1 MSLLSSNPYS
11 LADKR
16 ILITGA
22 SSGIGRSCAVELSR
36 LGAQIILVAR
46 SAKQL
51 EETRAS
57 MQGVIHHVE
66 RFDLTCGERVV
77 PWMKELSRKIGT
89 IDGIVHSAG
98 VFLAMPIRATTQE
111 MFEKI
116 ISANLTS
123 SYFLAKAFRQRG
135 VKGPKG
141 SMVFIGFVMSFV
153 GQPALSAYCCSKS
166 ALTALSKALALEFA
180 SEGIRVNVVAPGSV
194 STPMAKI
201 GETTLPEAAF
211 KEIESKHPLGIG
223 APEDI
228 AYACGYLLSD
238 ASRWVTG
245 TTLVVDGG
253 YTAA

>member
-1 MSLLSSNPYS
+1 MNPLPSNPYS

-46 SAKQL
+46 SAEQL
-51 EETRAS
+51 EETRGM
-57 MQGVIHHVE
+57 MQGSNHHVE
-66 RFDLTCGERVV
+66 QFDLTCGEKVV
-77 PWMKELSRKIGT
+77 TWMKNLCVKTGA

-116 ISANLTS
+116 ISTNLTS
-123 SYFLAKAFRQRG
+123 SYFLAKAFRQKG

-141 SMVFIGFVMSFV
+141 SMVLIGSVMSFV
-153 GQPALSAYCCSKS
+153 GQPALSAYCSSKS
-166 ALTALSKALALEFA
+166 ALIALSKSLALEFA

-194 STPMAKI
+194 ATPMAKV

-211 KEIESKHPLGIG
+211 KEIEAKHPLGIG

-228 AYACGYLLSD
+228 AYACGYLLSE

>member
-1 MSLLSSNPYS
+1 MSLFSSNPYS
-11 LADKR
+11 LVGKR

-46 SAKQL
+46 SAEQL
-51 EETRAS
+51 DETRAL
-57 MQGVIHHVE
+57 MQGFNHHVE
-66 RFDLTCGERVV
+66 RFDLTCGERIV
-77 PWMKELSRKIGT
+77 PWIRELARRIGA

-98 VFLAMPIRATTQE
+98 VFLAMPIRQTTQE

-116 ISANLTS
+116 ISTNLTS

-135 VKGPKG
+135 IKGPKG
-141 SMVFIGFVMSFV
+141 SMVLIGSVMSFV
-153 GQPALSAYCCSKS
+153 GQPALSAYSCSKS
-166 ALTALSKALALEFA
+166 ALTALSKSLALEFA

-194 STPMAKI
+194 STPMAKV
-201 GETTLPEAAF
+201 GKTTLPEAAC

-228 AYACGYLLSD
+228 VYACGYLLSV

-245 TTLVVDGG
+245 TTFVVDGG